1 MTVTTKDRK
10 SAFRSSIR
18 AEEEAVDS
26 RFERAETV
34 LARGGKKGGKAAPA
48 PVAAGKVVRDSFS
61 MPEDEYAAVAKAR
74 KRLIK
79 KELVANKSQ
88 IVRMAFALLNEVSD
102 KELVELFEA
111 LPEVRAGRRPA
122 R

>member
-1 MTVTTKDRK
+1 MTTRDRK

-18 AEEEAVDS
+18 AEEQAVDS
-26 RFERAETV
+26 RFERAETA
-34 LARGGKKGGKAAPA
+34 LARDGKKGKETAAA
-48 PVAAGKVVRDSFS
+48 RAEASRVVRDSFS
-61 MPEDEYAAVAKAR
+61 MPGDEYAAIAKAQR
-74 KRLIK
+74 RLIK

-88 IVRMAFALLNEVSD
+88 IVRMAFSLLNGVSD

-122 R
+122 RQD

>member
-1 MTVTTKDRK
+1 VTRDRK

-18 AEEEAVDS
+18 AEEQAVDS

-34 LARGGKKGGKAAPA
+34 LARGGRKARQPEPAAAPA
-48 PVAAGKVVRDSFS
+48 AAAAKVVRDSFS
-61 MPEDEYAAVAKAR
+61 MPEDEYETIGKAQ

-88 IVRMAFALLNEVSD
+88 VVRMAFALLNRVDD
-102 KELVELFEA
+102 KELVRLFEA
-111 LPEVRAGRRPA
+111 LPEVRAGRRPGK
-122 R
+122 

>member
-1 MTVTTKDRK
+1 VTRDRK

-18 AEEEAVDS
+18 AEEQAVDS

-34 LARGGKKGGKAAPA
+34 LARGGKKGKEAAAPA
-48 PVAAGKVVRDSFS
+48 AAGKVVRDSFS
-61 MPEDEYAAVAKAR
+61 MPEDEYETIGKAQ

-88 IVRMAFALLNEVSD
+88 VVRMAFALLNRVDD
-102 KELVELFEA
+102 KELVRLFEA
-111 LPEVRAGRRPA
+111 LPEVRAGRRPGK
-122 R
+122 

>member
-1 MTVTTKDRK
+1 MTRDRK

-18 AEEEAVDS
+18 AEEQAVDS

-34 LARGGKKGGKAAPA
+34 LARGGKKGREAAAAPA
-48 PVAAGKVVRDSFS
+48 AAARVVRDSFS
-61 MPEDEYAAVAKAR
+61 MPEDEYETIGKAQ

-88 IVRMAFALLNEVSD
+88 VVRMAFALLNRVDD
-102 KELVELFEA
+102 KELVRLFEA
-111 LPEVRAGRRPA
+111 LPEVRAGRRPGK
-122 R
+122 